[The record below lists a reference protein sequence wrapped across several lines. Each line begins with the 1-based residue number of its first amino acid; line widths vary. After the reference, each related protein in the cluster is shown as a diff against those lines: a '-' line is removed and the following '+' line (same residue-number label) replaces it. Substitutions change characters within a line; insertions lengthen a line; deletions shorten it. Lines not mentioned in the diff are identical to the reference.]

1 MADKHSHKGPAGSEC
16 PECGKKIPHDSNIC
30 PECGLTLPM
39 TDATLI
45 SGRPPAGD
53 SASTL
58 AGDSSST
65 LAGDSGS
72 TLPGDSP
79 GGAGERAMTAGA
91 VLGGRYEI
99 LDVIGKGGMGWV
111 YKAKDREI
119 DRVVALKVIRQE
131 LAGDETIIKR
141 FKDEIILARK
151 VTHKNVL
158 RIYDIAEAEGVKF
171 MSMPFIEG
179 KDLKTIITEQ
189 GPLDIDETVRIAS
202 QVLEALKSAH
212 DAGVI
217 HRDLKPQNIMID
229 QEGTVCVADF
239 GIAKSADA
247 GGMTVTGQIIGTP
260 EYMSPEQAEGKE
272 VDYRTDL
279 YSFGLVLY
287 EMLTGDV
294 PFKADSIISTLMLRL
309 REPPRPPSTVRAEVP
324 QWLDRMT
331 MKSIERNV
339 EDRYATADE
348 ILADIETQ
356 TVKIRRKVRPRT
368 LAIIAVAVVAAAVVA
383 FFAILKPRVVLEEK
397 RTYLAVLPFE
407 NMTGDE
413 NLDWL
418 ALGIPDNL
426 TADLGQS
433 KFFRVMSFERLRH
446 AAADIGAD
454 FTELGTP
461 EAMGMLAK
469 ATDLDAV
476 ATGSYFKAGDDI
488 RITMKVQN
496 PNDQELIGSKI
507 VQDTED
513 GILNLIDQLTRE
525 TKLIFNLSQEE
536 IDEDLDRAVGLQRTR
551 SVTAA
556 SYFTKGQELTYA
568 GSPLEAAQAFEAA
581 IAADENFA
589 MAYAKASE
597 AYKTLGYDEKAESLS
612 LIAVDKVVKLIDRV
626 PAVDRTF
633 ILANHGA
640 VTYNAEYAIESYKDF
655 IETYPDD
662 PEGYYKLG
670 MTYDTISE
678 WDLAIENL
686 REALK
691 LDPKF
696 GSARFELGKVLIRK
710 NDLEAALVELGR
722 AAEFYAAIGNREG
735 EAAVLN
741 AMGVVHKR
749 RNEFEEAI
757 SYYQSS
763 IDLKEE
769 LGDRRGVAASLGNLG
784 LLYKL
789 MGKRDEALDV
799 LERSLEIRK
808 EIGDKVG
815 TSTALNKIGQIYQN
829 YGRYDEALSYFE
841 RSYETREEI
850 GAKDLVASSLSDRGY
865 VYSIMGNYDKAFE
878 MDSMALAI
886 RTEIGDVRGE
896 SESLRNIAET
906 LMARG
911 RFEDAAARL
920 RRALSLD
927 NSLSDT
933 RLLANDDLALGAHCL
948 ARGKAD
954 SAIAYLS
961 SAIEVLVSLDNAPTT
976 GVAMSIL
983 GEAYLLK
990 DDYTRALA
998 NLDQA
1003 LETAGIINQ
1012 EDLAVDAALGKG
1024 LLFHEIGY
1032 QPGCDSILA
1041 ILDRY
1046 DESTMPFQARCR
1058 LTLSR
1063 ACRTCARG
1071 QVAETEELVGRLVE
1085 VTGTDYVR
1093 CRVQGSLVVAR
1104 ATADTGTPGEAEQT
1118 LNGVIAEARRY
1129 SLRDIECEALWL
1141 LAGVLTR
1148 QGRVDDAMESCDKAL
1163 EIAAALGLAEYES
1176 LVACGD
1182 VRMKAGDAAGAAGFF
1197 TRALDEAATVYEDK
1211 CPPRLRSYYV
1221 EQKRI
1226 PHYLSLLD
1234 NLPSETE
1241 GTPPPRNY
1249 GRIFGLN

>member
-1 MADKHSHKGPAGSEC
+1 
-16 PECGKKIPHDSNIC
+16 
-30 PECGLTLPM
+30 M

-45 SGRPPAGD
+45 SGRPPADDSASTMAGD
-53 SASTL
+53 SNSTL
-58 AGDSSST
+58 AGDS
-65 LAGDSGS
+65 
-72 TLPGDSP
+72 P
-79 GGAGERAMTAGA
+79 GGPGEKAMTAGA
-91 VLGGRYEI
+91 VLGDRYEI
-99 LDVIGKGGMGWV
+99 LDVIGQGGMGWV
-111 YKAKDREI
+111 YKARDRQI
-119 DRVVALKVIRQE
+119 DRVVALKVIRKE

-179 KDLKTIITEQ
+179 KDLKAIITEQ
-189 GPLDIDETVRIAS
+189 GPLDIDEAVRIAS

-229 QEGTVCVADF
+229 QEGTVSVADF

-247 GGMTVTGQIIGTP
+247 GGMTVTGQIVGTP

-272 VDYRTDL
+272 VDFRTDL

-309 REPPRPPSTVRAEVP
+309 REPPKPPSTVRAEVP

-331 MKSIERNV
+331 MKSIERSA

-356 TVKIRRKVRPRT
+356 TVKIRRKVKPRT
-368 LAIIAVAVVAAAVVA
+368 LAIIGVAVVAAAVVA
-383 FFAILKPRVVLEEK
+383 FFGILKPRVVLEEG
-397 RTYLAVLPFE
+397 RTYVAVLPFE

-413 NLDWL
+413 ELDWL

-426 TADLGQS
+426 TTDLGQS

-446 AAADIGAD
+446 AAADIGVD
-454 FTELGTP
+454 FTDLDTP
-461 EAMGMLAK
+461 EAMGMLAQ

-476 ATGSYFKAGDDI
+476 ATGSYFKAGDDL
-488 RITMKVQN
+488 RITMKIQN

-507 VQDTED
+507 VQDTEEAV
-513 GILNLIDQLTRE
+513 LNLIDQLTTE
-525 TKLIFNLSQEE
+525 TKLIFKLTQEE

-556 SYFTKGQELTYA
+556 SSFTRGQEHTYE
-568 GSPLEAAQAFEAA
+568 GSHLEAAQAFEAA

-597 AYKTLGYDEKAESLS
+597 AYKILGYDEKAESLS

-626 PAVDRTF
+626 PAADRTF
-633 ILANHGA
+633 ILANHGG
-640 VTYNAEYAIESYKDF
+640 VTYNAEYAIESYKEF

-662 PEGYYKLG
+662 PEGYYKMG
-670 MTYDTISE
+670 MTYYTISE

-686 REALK
+686 REALE

-710 NDLEAALVELGR
+710 NDLEAALVELR
-722 AAEFYAAIGNREG
+722 EAAEFYAAIGNREG

-741 AMGVVHKR
+741 ALGVVHKR

-763 IDLKEE
+763 IELKEE

-784 LLYKL
+784 LVYKL

-799 LERSLEIRK
+799 LERSLEIRR

-829 YGRYDEALSYFE
+829 DGRYDEALSYFE
-841 RSYETREEI
+841 RSFETREEI
-850 GAKDLVASSLSDRGY
+850 GAKDLMASSLSDRGY
-865 VYSIMGNYDKAFE
+865 VYSIMGDYNRAFE
-878 MDSMALAI
+878 MDSMALAL

-911 RFEDAAARL
+911 RFEDAGVRL
-920 RRALSLD
+920 RQALSID
-927 NSLSDT
+927 ISLADT

-954 SAIAYLS
+954 SAIGYLS
-961 SAIEVLVSLDNAPTT
+961 SAIEVLVSLENTPTT
-976 GVAMSIL
+976 GVARSIL

-990 DDYTRALA
+990 DDYSRALV

-1003 LETAGIINQ
+1003 LETASLISQ
-1012 EDLAVDAALGKG
+1012 EELAVDAALGKG

-1046 DESTMPFQARCR
+1046 NESTLPFQARCR

-1063 ACRTCARG
+1063 ACRTCAAG
-1071 QVAETEELVGRLVE
+1071 QLAETEELVGQLKD

-1093 CRVQGSLVVAR
+1093 CRVRGLLVVAR
-1104 ATADTGTPGEAEQT
+1104 ATVDNGTPEEAEQT
-1118 LNGVIAEARRY
+1118 LNNVIAEARRY
-1129 SLRDIECEALWL
+1129 SLRDIESEALWL
-1141 LAGVLTR
+1141 LAGVLSG
-1148 QGRVDDAMESCDKAL
+1148 QGRVDAAMESCDEAL
-1163 EIAAALGLAEYES
+1163 GIAAALGLAQYEA
-1176 LVACGD
+1176 LVTCGD
-1182 VRMKAGDAAGAAGFF
+1182 VRMKAGDDAGAAAFF
-1197 TRALDEAATVYEDK
+1197 TRALDEAVSVYENT

-1221 EQKRI
+1221 EQKHI
-1226 PHYLSLLD
+1226 PHYLDLLND
-1234 NLPSETE
+1234 LPTE
-1241 GTPPPRNY
+1241 AGVSPQPRDY
-1249 GRIFGLN
+1249 DRIFGLH